1 MYTFESTARVSYKDT
16 DRMGYSY
23 YGNYP
28 TYYEIGRTE
37 LFRSLGMPYKFFED
51 NGIMMPVLS
60 MNVKYIKPAYYDD
73 VLTIKTFLKE
83 LPSARIK
90 FDYEIY
96 NADGQLINIGDT
108 VLVFV
113 DGATKRPMRAPEILI
128 NEIEKYFN

>member
-1 MYTFESTARVSYKDT
+1 MYTFETKTRVTYQDT

-60 MNVKYIKPAYYDD
+60 MSVKYIKPAYYDD
-73 VLTIKTFLKE
+73 ILTIKTYLKE

-90 FDYEIY
+90 FEYEIF
-96 NADGQLINIGDT
+96 NIDGKLINIGDT

-113 DGATKRPMRAPEILI
+113 DGTTKKPIRAPEILI
-128 NEIEKYFN
+128 NEIEKYFI

>member
-1 MYTFESTARVSYKDT
+1 MYTFDSTARVSYKDT

-113 DGATKRPMRAPEILI
+113 DGTTKKPMRAPEILI
-128 NEIEKYFN
+128 KEIEKYFI